1 MARTMNLNPDDPVF
15 RAKITKKYRGSD
27 PFVTYEGPY
36 TTAAATRARI
46 TFWANYL
53 ADRDLDIDGTQL
65 DESWATGE
73 VEIGAV
79 SWRRLE
85 S

>member
-1 MARTMNLNPDDPVF
+1 MVMGEDSVIY

-27 PFVTYEGPY
+27 PFVTYDGPY
-36 TTAAATRARI
+36 TTAAAARARV
-46 TFWANYL
+46 TYWANYL

-73 VEIGAV
+73 VEVGTV